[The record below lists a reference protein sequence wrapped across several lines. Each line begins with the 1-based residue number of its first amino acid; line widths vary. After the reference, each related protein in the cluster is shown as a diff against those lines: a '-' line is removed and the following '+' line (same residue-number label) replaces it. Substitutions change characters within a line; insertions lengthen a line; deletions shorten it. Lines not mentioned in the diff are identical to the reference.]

1 MLAPAARK
9 LLYDQSGQSKGLQT
23 VISKSKRRQYLA
35 VEQCL
40 ARCYATDFPITCLAQ
55 FCAELRQK
63 GWGPDDVHEVET
75 AVRRILAGVMGRE
88 RDSLAEFESAGW
100 SDGQFATGTGEPSI
114 S

>member
-1 MLAPAARK
+1 MRK
-9 LLYDQSGQSKGLQT
+9 VRGFQA
-23 VISKSKRRQYLA
+23 VVSKSKRQQYLA

-40 ARCYATDFPITCLAQ
+40 SRCYATDFPITCLAQ

-63 GWGPDDVHEVET
+63 GWSMDDVHEVET

-88 RDSLAEFESAGW
+88 RDSLTEMQSNGW
-100 SDGQFATGTGEPSI
+100 MDGQFPSGAGQPSI

>member
-1 MLAPAARK
+1 M
-9 LLYDQSGQSKGLQT
+9 
-23 VISKSKRRQYLA
+23 ISKSKRQRHLA

-63 GWGPDDVHEVET
+63 GWSPDDVHEVET

-88 RDSLAEFESAGW
+88 RDSLASLEDSVAGFESV
-100 SDGQFATGTGEPSI
+100 
-114 S
+114 